1 MITKSIQLKTVI
13 YPPFAILLDI
23 YIRTNQMETST
34 SNFRR
39 VAEFH
44 LAVPKNAFTDASF
57 HLMTPSSFNR
67 PEMKNF
73 PEVVEHVELLMMI
86 QKTFPESSQKQWEQ
100 LYQDVFKCVANKT
113 YVSGR
118 RNFQC

>member
-1 MITKSIQLKTVI
+1 
-13 YPPFAILLDI
+13 
-23 YIRTNQMETST
+23 
-34 SNFRR
+34 
-39 VAEFH
+39 
-44 LAVPKNAFTDASF
+44 
-57 HLMTPSSFNR
+57 
-67 PEMKNF
+67 MKHF

-118 RNFQC
+118 RNFQCRGRIWALLFVCVPAQSDIIMKYIVFTF